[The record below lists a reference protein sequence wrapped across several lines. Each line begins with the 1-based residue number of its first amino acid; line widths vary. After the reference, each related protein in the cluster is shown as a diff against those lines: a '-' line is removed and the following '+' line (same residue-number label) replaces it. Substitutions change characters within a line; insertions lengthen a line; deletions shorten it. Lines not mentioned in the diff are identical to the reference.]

1 MIQNEAPYLKEWID
15 YHHHV
20 LGATYFYLYNNESTD
35 HYEEVLAPYIK
46 KGLVELIEWKSCEK
60 NALQHETVTIP
71 WVAYQIGAFNDCAK
85 NRALKKVRWLS
96 IQDVDEFIVPTQ
108 GATSF
113 KKLLKKYRT
122 LPLRTQLK
130 NLFRRNYHFVGSI
143 HIPWLI
149 FGTSHQWDID
159 TNEFLT
165 EKLYLRAPIDHH
177 RNKNVKS
184 IHRPEAIDFC
194 HVHDAILCKNYKHK
208 ALCVSDFR
216 LHHYWSGPEKK
227 LIEKRKYSKEMVQVF
242 STEANVVEDKT
253 IFPYLQS
260 LKNMNLSK

>member
-130 NLFRRNYHFVGSI
+130 NLFQKKHPSIGSLRLR
-143 HIPWLI
+143 WLV
-149 FGTSHQWDID
+149 FGTSNVWDID
-159 TNEFLT
+159 SNELLT
-165 EKLYLRAPIDHH
+165 EKLYLRSSEDHLW
-177 RNKNVKS
+177 NKNVKC
-184 IHRPEAIDFC
+184 IHRPEAIDSC
-194 HVHDAILCKNYKHK
+194 YVHLASLHKNYKHK
-208 ALCVSDFR
+208 DIQISDFR
-216 LHHYWSGPEKK
+216 IHHYWSGPVKK
-227 LIEKRKYSKEMVQVF
+227 LFERRNYSEAKLQEF
-242 STEANVVEDKT
+242 SDEFNVVEDKT
-253 IFPYLQS
+253 IFPYLS
-260 LKNMNLSK
+260 KIKNLYRS